1 MCRTHLIGKNDI
13 WGIFWATANLLP
25 QKTFTSLKMWVCGD
39 IFQYHWV
46 KVQLAFTTEKH
57 QSKPILICSMFLLAS
72 RFSPSTFF
80 TYTYNQFFSAK
91 KKTSVTSF
99 SLVIVHKKGF
109 LWSSYTSL
117 YGVRMQFPKK
127 SETSFLF
134 FWGSSRRLRLS
145 LKSRFGVWR
154 LEYIDIIVVRQEN
167 VSGFKQLKS
176 LSLYDIR
183 HLGN

>member
-1 MCRTHLIGKNDI
+1 M
-13 WGIFWATANLLP
+13 
-25 QKTFTSLKMWVCGD
+25 CGD

-109 LWSSYTSL
+109 LWSSYTRL
-117 YGVRMQFPKK
+117 YGFRMQFSPKK
-127 SETSFLF
+127 SERPLFLF
-134 FWGSSRRLRLS
+134 FWGNSRRLSLS
-145 LKSRFGVWR
+145 LKSFW
-154 LEYIDIIVVRQEN
+154 
-167 VSGFKQLKS
+167 SLKIGIHR
-176 LSLYDIR
+176 Y
-183 HLGN
+183 NCC

>member
-117 YGVRMQFPKK
+117 YGFRMQFPKK
-127 SETSFLF
+127 SETSFFILLRELQTLETVIKVA
-134 FWGSSRRLRLS
+134 FWS
-145 LKSRFGVWR
+145 LKIGIHR
-154 LEYIDIIVVRQEN
+154 YN
-167 VSGFKQLKS
+167 CC
-176 LSLYDIR
+176 
-183 HLGN
+183 

>member
-117 YGVRMQFPKK
+117 YGFRMQFPKK

-134 FWGSSRRLRLS
+134 FWGSSRHLRLS